1 MSMATQNNNKEKGKG
16 VFQSLDWFTILIYLI
31 LLAMGWMSVCGASY
45 DFEETSLIFKPVR
58 VCRLSGLVLQCC
70 WVWLS

>member
-45 DFEETSLIFKPVR
+45 DFDQGGNFFDFQTR
-58 VCRLSGLVLQCC
+58 SGMQI
-70 WVWLS
+70 VWIGT